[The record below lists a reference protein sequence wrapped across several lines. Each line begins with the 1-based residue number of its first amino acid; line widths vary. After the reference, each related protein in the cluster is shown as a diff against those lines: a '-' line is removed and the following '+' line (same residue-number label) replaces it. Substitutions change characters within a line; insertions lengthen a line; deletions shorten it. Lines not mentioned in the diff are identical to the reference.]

1 MSDMKKESTA
11 HVVGNGDAI
20 AVFMDADM
28 ASRLSDEILAMRLVI
43 GMAADSDAS
52 TSLLLAMAL
61 RSAAQSED
69 PVSHRLNLTEEFIDG
84 RTLLKLAYG
93 SKTVDAD

>member
-1 MSDMKKESTA
+1 MKKESSA

-20 AVFMDADM
+20 AVFLDAEM
-28 ASRLSDEILAMRLVI
+28 ASRISDEILAMRLVI

-52 TSLLLAMAL
+52 TSLLMAMAL

-69 PVSHRLNLTEEFIDG
+69 PVSHRLNLTEEDVDG
-84 RTLLKLAYG
+84 RSILKLAYG